1 MGKSLGRRR
10 YTTDV
15 IVRENRYLLR
25 MAISESEI
33 AQVRSATDIVALIS
47 ETVALKKSGRRW
59 TGLCPFHGEKTP
71 SFSVNAEE
79 GRYYCFGCRASGDQ
93 ITFVREIQH
102 LDFMDALR
110 QLADRAG
117 IELHD
122 DTNAGPARRERQEAM
137 AAMEKAVE
145 WYHERLLSAPD
156 ARPAREY
163 LKSRGIGGDVARQF
177 KLGWAPDEWDGLA
190 KGLQFNEKV
199 LLDSGLG
206 FVNKGDRRQDALRA
220 RVIFPIFDT
229 GGKAIA
235 VGGRVLPPP
244 YGSAPRPD
252 GRVEAKYKNSPETF
266 IYSKRRTLYALNWAK
281 DDVIKSDEI
290 IVCEG
295 YTDVIAFFMAGMPRA
310 VATCGTALG
319 EDHFKTMRNF
329 AKRIVLAYDADK
341 AGQSAAASV
350 YQWERQHEV
359 DVFVAHLPKGQDPAE
374 LAQHDPEALRA
385 SIVDAVPFLRFRLDR
400 VLEGANLATAE
411 GRGRAAEHAMGVL
424 AEHPSELVRDQYIMQ
439 VASTLRLEESLLRP
453 RVAELARNP
462 TSRTVNEPSPLAV
475 NQPRAARLPMPR
487 PGLEA
492 LRLRVHFPD
501 DVKDRLISAYFVN
514 DVQRTIFEGMSSDR
528 SLSEV
533 IDELDRRGEEEAAHV
548 LSQLAVDEL
557 DREYTVED
565 VTAVVSQLIRSAVNV
580 ELKNVAR
587 DLHDGIMAP
596 EVADVTVRDVK
607 ERLVL
612 LDSASGQLAENELRE
627 WLLERTSSR
636 SS

>member
-1 MGKSLGRRR
+1 
-10 YTTDV
+10 
-15 IVRENRYLLR
+15 
-25 MAISESEI
+25 
-33 AQVRSATDIVALIS
+33 
-47 ETVALKKSGRRW
+47 
-59 TGLCPFHGEKTP
+59 
-71 SFSVNAEE
+71 
-79 GRYYCFGCRASGDQ
+79 
-93 ITFVREIQH
+93 
-102 LDFMDALR
+102 MD
-110 QLADRAG
+110 
-117 IELHD
+117 
-122 DTNAGPARRERQEAM
+122 T
-137 AAMEKAVE
+137 
-145 WYHERLLSAPD
+145 
-156 ARPAREY
+156 
-163 LKSRGIGGDVARQF
+163 
-177 KLGWAPDEWDGLA
+177 
-190 KGLQFNEKV
+190 
-199 LLDSGLG
+199 GLG

-220 RVIFPIFDT
+220 RVIFPIFDP

-235 VGGRVLPPP
+235 VGGRILPPP
-244 YGSAPRPD
+244 YGSASRPD
-252 GRVEAKYKNSPETF
+252 GRIEAKYKNSPETS

-374 LAQHDPEALRA
+374 LAQHDPEALRK
-385 SIVDAVPFLRFRLDR
+385 SVVDAVPFLRFRLDR
-400 VLEGANLATAE
+400 VLESANLATAE
-411 GRGRAAEHAMGVL
+411 GRGRAAEHAMDVL

-462 TSRTVNEPSPLAV
+462 KPRTTNEPPPIAV
-475 NQPRAARLPMPR
+475 SQPRAARLPMPR

-492 LRLRVHFPD
+492 LRLRVHFPN
-501 DVKDRLISAYFVN
+501 DVKDRLIAAYFVN
-514 DVQRTIFEGMSSDR
+514 DVQREIFEGLSTDH

-587 DLHDGIMAP
+587 DLNDGNLAP
-596 EVADVTVRDVK
+596 DVADATVRDVK

-612 LDSASGQLAENELRE
+612 LEGASGTLAENELRE
-627 WLLERTSSR
+627 WLLERTASR

>member
-1 MGKSLGRRR
+1 
-10 YTTDV
+10 
-15 IVRENRYLLR
+15 

-59 TGLCPFHGEKTP
+59 AGLCPFHGEKTP

-122 DTNAGPARRERQEAM
+122 DANAGPARKERQEAM
-137 AAMEKAVE
+137 AAMEKAVT
-145 WYHERLLSAPD
+145 WYHDRLLNAPD

-163 LKSRGIGGDVARQF
+163 LKSRGFGGDIARQF
-177 KLGWAPDEWDGLA
+177 RLGWAPDEWDGLV
-190 KGLQFNEKV
+190 KELKFNEKV
-199 LLDSGLG
+199 LLDTGLG

-220 RVIFPIFDT
+220 RVIFPIFDSA
-229 GGKAIA
+229 GKAIA
-235 VGGRVLPPP
+235 VGGRILPPP
-244 YGSAPRPD
+244 YGSAARPD
-252 GRVEAKYKNSPETF
+252 GRVEAKYKNSPETS

-281 DDVIKSDEI
+281 DDIIKSDEI

-319 EDHFKTMRNF
+319 EEHFKTMRNF

-359 DVFVAHLPKGQDPAE
+359 DVFVAHLPKGQDPAD
-374 LAQHDPEALRA
+374 LARNDPAALRT
-385 SIVDAVPFLRFRLDR
+385 SVSEAVPFLRFRLDR
-400 VLEGANLATAE
+400 VLESANLATAE
-411 GRGRAAEHAMGVL
+411 GRGRAAERAMEVL
-424 AEHPSELVRDQYIMQ
+424 AEHPSELVRDQYIMH
-439 VASTLRLEESLLRP
+439 VASELRLEESLLRP

-462 TSRTVNEPSPLAV
+462 KPRIANEPPPVAES
-475 NQPRAARLPMPR
+475 QPRAARLPMPR

-492 LRLRVHFPD
+492 LRLRVHFPH
-501 DVKDRLISAYFVN
+501 DVKDRLIAAYFVN
-514 DVQRTIFEGMSSDR
+514 DVQREIFEGLSSDR

-533 IDELDRRGEEEAAHV
+533 IDDLDRRGEEEAAHV

-565 VTAVVSQLIRSAVNV
+565 VTAVVSQLIRSAVNA
-580 ELKNVAR
+580 ELKNVGR
-587 DLHDGIMAP
+587 DLHDGVLTP

-612 LDSASGQLAENELRE
+612 LESPSGQLAENELRE
-627 WLLERTSSR
+627 WLVERTSSR
-636 SS
+636 ST

>member
-1 MGKSLGRRR
+1 
-10 YTTDV
+10 
-15 IVRENRYLLR
+15 

-71 SFSVNAEE
+71 SFSVNGEE

-110 QLADRAG
+110 LLADRAG

-122 DTNAGPARRERQEAM
+122 DANAGPARKERQEAM
-137 AAMEKAVE
+137 AAMDKAVT
-145 WYHERLLSAPD
+145 WYHERLLNAPD
-156 ARPAREY
+156 ARAPREY

-190 KGLQFNEKV
+190 KGLKFTEKV
-199 LLDSGLG
+199 LLDTGLG

-220 RVIFPIFDT
+220 RVIFPIFDP

-235 VGGRVLPPP
+235 VGGRILPPP
-244 YGSAPRPD
+244 YGGAPRAD
-252 GRVEAKYKNSPETF
+252 GRIEAKYKNSPETS

-374 LAQHDPEALRA
+374 LAQHDPEALRKSVA
-385 SIVDAVPFLRFRLDR
+385 EAVPFLRFRLDR
-400 VLEGANLATAE
+400 VLESANLATAE
-411 GRGRAAEHAMGVL
+411 GRGRAAEHAMEVL

-462 TSRTVNEPSPLAV
+462 KPRTANEPPSVAV
-475 NQPRAARLPMPR
+475 TQPRAARLPMPR

-492 LRLRVHFPD
+492 LRLRVHFPH
-501 DVKDRLISAYFVN
+501 DVKDRLIAAYFVN
-514 DVQRTIFEGMSSDR
+514 DVQREIFEGISSDR

-533 IDELDRRGEEEAAHV
+533 IDELDRRGEEEAALV

-565 VTAVVSQLIRSAVNV
+565 VTAVVSQLIRSAVTV

-587 DLHDGIMAP
+587 DLNDGNMTP

-607 ERLVL
+607 ERLFL
-612 LDSASGQLAENELRE
+612 LDGASGQLAEQELRE

>member
-1 MGKSLGRRR
+1 
-10 YTTDV
+10 
-15 IVRENRYLLR
+15 

-110 QLADRAG
+110 LLADRAG

-122 DTNAGPARRERQEAM
+122 DANAGPARKERQEAM
-137 AAMEKAVE
+137 TAMEKAVD
-145 WYHERLLSAPD
+145 WYHDRLLNAPD

-163 LKSRGIGGDVARQF
+163 LKSRGFGGDIARQF
-177 KLGWAPDEWDGLA
+177 RLGWAPDEWDGLA
-190 KGLQFNEKV
+190 KGLKLTEKV
-199 LLDSGLG
+199 LLDTGLG

-220 RVIFPIFDT
+220 RVIFPIFDST
-229 GGKAIA
+229 GKAIA
-235 VGGRVLPPP
+235 VGGRILPPP
-244 YGSAPRPD
+244 YGAAARPD
-252 GRVEAKYKNSPETF
+252 GRVESKYKNSPESS

-281 DDVIKSDEI
+281 DDIIKSDEI

-319 EDHFKTMRNF
+319 EEHFKTMRNF

-350 YQWERQHEV
+350 YQWERQNEV
-359 DVFVAHLPKGQDPAE
+359 DVFVAHLPKGQDPAD
-374 LAQHDPEALRA
+374 LARTDPEELRK
-385 SIVDAVPFLRFRLDR
+385 SISEAVPFLQFRLDR
-400 VLEGANLATAE
+400 VLESANVSTAE
-411 GRGRAAEHAMGVL
+411 GRARAAERAMEVL
-424 AEHPSELVRDQYIMQ
+424 AEHPSEFVRDQYIMQ
-439 VASTLRLEESLLRP
+439 VGSTLRLEESLLRP

-462 TSRTVNEPSPLAV
+462 KPRITNEAPPELVDRPRT
-475 NQPRAARLPMPR
+475 ARLPMPR

-492 LRLRVHFPD
+492 LRLRVHFPH
-501 DVKDRLISAYFVN
+501 DVKDRLIAAYFVN
-514 DVQRTIFEGMSSDR
+514 DVQREIFEGLSTDR

-533 IDELDRRGEEEAAHV
+533 IDDLDRRGEEEAARV

-565 VTAVVSQLIRSAVNV
+565 VTAVVSQLIRSAVNA
-580 ELKNVAR
+580 ELKNVTR
-587 DLHDGIMAP
+587 DLHDGVLAP

-612 LDSASGQLAENELRE
+612 LDSPSGQLAENELRD
-627 WLLERTSSR
+627 WLVERTSSR
-636 SS
+636 ST

>member
-1 MGKSLGRRR
+1 MTYTSDVSARDYR
-10 YTTDV
+10 YF
-15 IVRENRYLLR
+15 LP

-71 SFSVNAEE
+71 SFSVNGEE

-110 QLADRAG
+110 MLADRAG

-122 DTNAGPARRERQEAM
+122 DANAGPARKERHEAM
-137 AAMEKAVE
+137 AAMEKAVN
-145 WYHERLLSAPD
+145 WYHERLLNSPD

-163 LKSRGIGGDVARQF
+163 LKSRGIGGDIARQF

-190 KGLQFNEKV
+190 KGLKFTEKV
-199 LLDSGLG
+199 LLDTGLG

-220 RVIFPIFDT
+220 RIIFPIYDP

-235 VGGRVLPPP
+235 VGGRILPPP

-252 GRVEAKYKNSPETF
+252 GRVEAKYKNSPETS

-295 YTDVIAFFMAGMPRA
+295 YTDVIAFFVAGMPRA

-319 EDHFKTMRNF
+319 EEHFKTMRNF

-350 YQWERQHEV
+350 YQWERQNEI
-359 DVFVAHLPKGQDPAE
+359 DVFVARLPKGSDPAE
-374 LAQHDPEALRA
+374 LAQHDPEALRK
-385 SIVDAVPFLRFRLDR
+385 SVTDAVPFLQFRLDR
-400 VLEGANLATAE
+400 VLESANLATAE
-411 GRGRAAEHAMGVL
+411 GRGRAAEHAMEVL

-439 VASTLRLEESLLRP
+439 VAGTLRLEESLLRP
-453 RVAELARNP
+453 RVVELARNP
-462 TSRTVNEPSPLAV
+462 KPRTANEPATAPSP
-475 NQPRAARLPMPR
+475 PRAARLPMPR

-492 LRLRVHFPD
+492 LRLRVHFPN
-501 DVKDRLISAYFVN
+501 DVKDRLIAAYFVN
-514 DVQRTIFEGMSSDR
+514 DVQREIFDGLSSER

-548 LSQLAVDEL
+548 LSELAVDEL
-557 DREYTVED
+557 DRDYTVED
-565 VTAVVSQLIRSAVNV
+565 VTAVVSQLIRSAVTV

-587 DLHDGIMAP
+587 DLKEGNMTP

-612 LDSASGQLAENELRE
+612 LDSSSGHLAENELRE
-627 WLLERTSSR
+627 WLVERTSSR